1 MGFRDLMVGRSHE
14 CDFPPDV
21 SSLPQATVPRLSVN
35 ASSGEIDRQVRQL
48 AAEARTL
55 DALGV
60 YEIRLDV
67 LRGLRPTHIVTQTQ
81 CDVCAVSERDVR
93 AAVAQLAD
101 CEPEIVS
108 LQPVALEDVWTD
120 ILRVA
125 VALGSEESG
134 RKLVASLRRRMDAIA
149 GEAGRLPAP
158 PSVALIE
165 WVDPLLS
172 GGNWMPELVGLAGGR
187 CLFGEVGR
195 HSPRLRFEDLVASD
209 PDVILIS
216 PCGFGINRT
225 LRDVPILEER
235 PEWAALRAVRS
246 GRVAVAD
253 GNQYFNRPGPRLAET
268 LEILAEILHPG
279 HFDFGHRGAGWMPL
293 GTAA

>member
-21 SSLPQATVPRLSVN
+21 FSLPQATVPRLSVN

-165 WVDPLLS
+165 WVDPLLG